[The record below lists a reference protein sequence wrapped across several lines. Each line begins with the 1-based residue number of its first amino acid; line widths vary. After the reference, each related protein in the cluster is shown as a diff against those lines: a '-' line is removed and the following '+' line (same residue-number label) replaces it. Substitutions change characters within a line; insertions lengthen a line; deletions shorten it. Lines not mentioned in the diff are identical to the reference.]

1 MQKTILNFE
10 PVIPQDGITIFN
22 PVSRRYYTLDAVAT
36 LVWRLTQ
43 QPMSVREICDAIM
56 EVFEVEADYCER
68 DVLKLLQE
76 MEAEGLIEEK
86 AS

>member
-1 MQKTILNFE
+1 MQRTILNFE
-10 PVIPQDGITIFN
+10 HVTHQDGVTIFN

-36 LVWRLTQ
+36 LVWRLIQ
-43 QPMSVREICDAIM
+43 QPMSLSEICDAIM
-56 EVFEVEADYCER
+56 DVFDVEEDYCEH
-68 DVLKLLQE
+68 DVLRLLEE

>member
-1 MQKTILNFE
+1 MQNTILNFE
-10 PVIPQDGITIFN
+10 HVIPQEGITIFN

-36 LVWRLTQ
+36 LVWRLIQ
-43 QPMSVREICDAIM
+43 QPMSLSEICDAIM
-56 EVFEVEADYCER
+56 DVFEVEEDYCER
-68 DVLKLLQE
+68 DVLRLLEE